1 MDPKPRD
8 QRRRQQANRSRRQG
22 LTVPHLSYSISN
34 LAKLANKDLADKL
47 RNDLNTE
54 DDSKR
59 TVKSIDVA
67 SANQIFSIFGLKDP
81 GCDKN
86 KDGQITDDELGCL
99 GKIWKNY
106 VPK

>member
-1 MDPKPRD
+1 
-8 QRRRQQANRSRRQG
+8 
-22 LTVPHLSYSISN
+22 
-34 LAKLANKDLADKL
+34 L
-47 RNDLNTE
+47 RNDLNSE

-59 TVKSIDVA
+59 TVKSIDVP
-67 SANQIFSIFGLKDP
+67 SANQLFSIFGLKDP

-86 KDGQITDDELGCL
+86 KDGQISDDELGCL